1 MKLSSV
7 FKTASMRIPG
17 LFITTLILLF
27 VGCKKEETPS
37 TSQNS
42 LDGEWKLVMVKD
54 KGTGDQFFKLPG
66 TSGDVVIRFSGN
78 NFSGHTLINN
88 LADGEYTFVN
98 GSELTIGSF
107 AMTKVM
113 EDQWGGMF
121 LTVLQS
127 CGLQSFSPC
136 RSSKVSFMGNMLV
149 IQSPLRYDLTLVRN

>member
-1 MKLSSV
+1 MKISMISV
-7 FKTASMRIPG
+7 IS
-17 LFITTLILLF
+17 LLTLLISCRKDADSPA
-27 VGCKKEETPS
+27 V
-37 TSQNS
+37 QNS
-42 LDGEWKLVMVKD
+42 LEGEWKLVMVKD

-107 AMTKVM
+107 ATTKVI
-113 EDQWGGMF
+113 EDQWGSMF